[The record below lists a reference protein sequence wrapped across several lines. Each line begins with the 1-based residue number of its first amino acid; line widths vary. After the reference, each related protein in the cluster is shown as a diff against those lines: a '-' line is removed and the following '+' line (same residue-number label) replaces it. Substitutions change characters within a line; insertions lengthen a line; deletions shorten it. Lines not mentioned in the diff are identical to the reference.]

1 MSPHPTTLCVA
12 GPFALAITLVLSGCG
27 HTLVFAEQTGFN
39 LSIIAKPSE
48 ATPLNVNIGL
58 DRTVASLVPPIHD
71 NTPQGR
77 VDGEGV
83 NMFAG
88 FRANY
93 DPGTQPLAG
102 DLRIRTQFASGQAAT
117 MIAGDPDTVVRVVNV
132 SDIPLGAPTPKP
144 IRDQVPPLRRKIQDL
159 SAPQML
165 ALARDLGLVGPNESL
180 SASQVKSR
188 VVDKLDVA
196 RLSESEFAK
205 FKAAVDKVA
214 AR

>member
-71 NTPQGR
+71 NTPQGM

-83 NMFAG
+83 NM
-88 FRANY
+88 
-93 DPGTQPLAG
+93 LAG
-102 DLRIRTQFASGQAAT
+102 
-117 MIAGDPDTVVRVVNV
+117 
-132 SDIPLGAPTPKP
+132 
-144 IRDQVPPLRRKIQDL
+144 
-159 SAPQML
+159 
-165 ALARDLGLVGPNESL
+165 
-180 SASQVKSR
+180 
-188 VVDKLDVA
+188 
-196 RLSESEFAK
+196 
-205 FKAAVDKVA
+205 FKAAYDREIGVNQGA
-214 AR
+214 Q

>member
-1 MSPHPTTLCVA
+1 MKAHNEPAPNHFVCCRTVCARDYIGAEWVRPHIGVCRTDR
-12 GPFALAITLVLSGCG
+12 F
-27 HTLVFAEQTGFN
+27 Q

-132 SDIPLGAPTPKP
+132 PTY
-144 IRDQVPPLRRKIQDL
+144 R
-159 SAPQML
+159 
-165 ALARDLGLVGPNESL
+165 LARPPQNRSSTTFLRYVERS
-180 SASQVKSR
+180 KI
-188 VVDKLDVA
+188 
-196 RLSESEFAK
+196 
-205 FKAAVDKVA
+205 
-214 AR
+214 